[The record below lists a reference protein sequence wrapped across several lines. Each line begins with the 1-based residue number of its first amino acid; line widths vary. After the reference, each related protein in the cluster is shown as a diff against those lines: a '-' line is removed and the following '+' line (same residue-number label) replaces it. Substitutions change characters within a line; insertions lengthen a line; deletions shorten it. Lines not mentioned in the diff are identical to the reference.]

1 MEGHKVSNMLVV
13 EPAMTETKSSQDAA
27 VAPCPKCGWMKFN
40 PNCSECREI
49 QQQCLLLGARMEGFD
64 M

>member
-1 MEGHKVSNMLVV
+1 
-13 EPAMTETKSSQDAA
+13 MTETKSLQDAV